1 MSIKIEELREA
12 TAGRVPIH
20 VKLPACR
27 VVDDVKLAAKAGA
40 DAIVIDSMLAGTGAS
55 ADIMLDQSGIPTIAA
70 IPLARKALSELGLD
84 GEVSLVAS
92 GGIRNGADVAKALA
106 LGADAV
112 AIGLAALIALNCN
125 KEIPEANYEQEIG
138 VPAGY
143 CRHCHTGKCP
153 VGITTQ
159 DPDLEQRLDFEQA
172 ANRVANF
179 INATSM
185 ELALITRSLGKGDV
199 RSLEPE
205 DLVALTME
213 ASAMAQ
219 IPLAGSN
226 KVY

>member
-1 MSIKIEELREA
+1 MYKR
-12 TAGRVPIH
+12 
-20 VKLPACR
+20 
-27 VVDDVKLAAKAGA
+27 
-40 DAIVIDSMLAGTGAS
+40 
-55 ADIMLDQSGIPTIAA
+55 Q
-70 IPLARKALSELGLD
+70 
-84 GEVSLVAS
+84 
-92 GGIRNGADVAKALA
+92 
-106 LGADAV
+106 
-112 AIGLAALIALNCN
+112 
-125 KEIPEANYEQEIG
+125 
-138 VPAGY
+138 
-143 CRHCHTGKCP
+143 

-226 KVY
+226 KIY